1 MMSTPDISDKF
12 PDLPCLVGLNSYGA
26 RSVFEGEVVTVVC
39 PDDNSL
45 AKELISQKGDGKILF
60 IEGNA
65 SKAVALL
72 GDNLA
77 QQALDNNWSGI
88 IVNGMVRDVEILRSI
103 PLAIY
108 ARGSCPKK
116 ATKIMQGILT
126 LIFVLTVL
134 ILSRPFGPMETRM
147 AFSSPLPSL
156 SSNYIYS

>member
-12 PDLPCLVGLNSYGA
+12 PKLPFLVGLNSYGA
-26 RSVFEGEVVTVVC
+26 KSVFEGEVVTVVC
-39 PDDNSL
+39 PNDNSL
-45 AKELISQKGDGKILF
+45 AKELISQKGNGKILF
-60 IEGNA
+60 IDGNA

-88 IVNGMVRDVEILRSI
+88 VVNGMVRDVEILRSI

-116 ATKIMQGILT
+116 SNKNNAGNINVDVCIDGVDVKPTFWAYGDENGIL
-126 LIFVLTVL
+126 I
-134 ILSRPFGPMETRM
+134 
-147 AFSSPLPSL
+147 SPAKLEL
-156 SSNYIYS
+156 

>member
-1 MMSTPDISDKF
+1 MMGTPDISDKF
-12 PDLPCLVGLNSYGA
+12 PELPCLVGFNSYGA

-88 IVNGMVRDVEILRSI
+88 VVNGMVRDVEILRSI
-103 PLAIY
+103 SLAIY
-108 ARGSCPKK
+108 ARGSCPRKSNK
-116 ATKIMQGILT
+116 NNTGNINVNICIDGVDIKPTFWAYGDENGIL
-126 LIFVLTVL
+126 I
-134 ILSRPFGPMETRM
+134 
-147 AFSSPLPSL
+147 SPTKLEL
-156 SSNYIYS
+156 

>member
-12 PDLPCLVGLNSYGA
+12 PELPCLVEFNSYGA

-88 IVNGMVRDVEILRSI
+88 VVNGMVRDVEILRSI
-103 PLAIY
+103 SLAIY
-108 ARGSCPKK
+108 ARGSCPRKSNK
-116 ATKIMQGILT
+116 NNTGNINVNICIDDVDIKPTFWAYGDENGIL
-126 LIFVLTVL
+126 I
-134 ILSRPFGPMETRM
+134 SPTR
-147 AFSSPLPSL
+147 LEL
-156 SSNYIYS
+156 

>member
-88 IVNGMVRDVEILRSI
+88 VVNGMVRDVEILRSI

-116 ATKIMQGILT
+116 SNKNDAGNINVDVCIDGVDVKPTFWAYGDENGIL
-126 LIFVLTVL
+126 I
-134 ILSRPFGPMETRM
+134 
-147 AFSSPLPSL
+147 SPAKLEL
-156 SSNYIYS
+156 

>member
-12 PDLPCLVGLNSYGA
+12 PKLPFLVGLNSYGA
-26 RSVFEGEVVTVVC
+26 KSVFEGEVVTVVC
-39 PDDNSL
+39 PNDNSL
-45 AKELISQKGDGKILF
+45 AKELISQKGNGKILF
-60 IEGNA
+60 IDGNA

-116 ATKIMQGILT
+116 SNKNNAGNINVDVCIDGVDVKPTFWAYGDENGIL
-126 LIFVLTVL
+126 I
-134 ILSRPFGPMETRM
+134 
-147 AFSSPLPSL
+147 SPAKLEL
-156 SSNYIYS
+156 

>member
-12 PDLPCLVGLNSYGA
+12 PELPCLVGLNSYGA
-26 RSVFEGEVVTVVC
+26 KSVFEGEVVTVVC
-39 PDDNSL
+39 PNDNSL
-45 AKELISQKGDGKILF
+45 AKELISQKGNGKILF
-60 IEGNA
+60 IDGNA

-88 IVNGMVRDVEILRSI
+88 VVNGMVRDVEILRSI

-116 ATKIMQGILT
+116 SNKNDAGNINVDVSIDGVDIKPSFWAYGDENGIL
-126 LIFVLTVL
+126 I
-134 ILSRPFGPMETRM
+134 
-147 AFSSPLPSL
+147 SPAKLEL
-156 SSNYIYS
+156 

>member
-26 RSVFEGEVVTVVC
+26 KSVFEGEVVTVVC
-39 PDDNSL
+39 PNDNSL
-45 AKELISQKGDGKILF
+45 AKELISQKGNGKILF
-60 IEGNA
+60 IDGNA

-88 IVNGMVRDVEILRSI
+88 VVNGMVRDVEILRSI

-116 ATKIMQGILT
+116 SNKNDAGNINVDVCIDGVDVKPTFWAYGDENGIL
-126 LIFVLTVL
+126 I
-134 ILSRPFGPMETRM
+134 
-147 AFSSPLPSL
+147 SPAKLEL
-156 SSNYIYS
+156 

>member
-12 PDLPCLVGLNSYGA
+12 PELPCLVEFNSYGA

-45 AKELISQKGDGKILF
+45 AKELISQRGDGKILF

-88 IVNGMVRDVEILRSI
+88 VVNGMVRDVEILKTI

-108 ARGSCPKK
+108 ARGSCPRKSNK
-116 ATKIMQGILT
+116 NNTGNINVNICIDDVDIKPTFWAYGDENGIL
-126 LIFVLTVL
+126 I
-134 ILSRPFGPMETRM
+134 SPTR
-147 AFSSPLPSL
+147 LEL
-156 SSNYIYS
+156 

>member
-116 ATKIMQGILT
+116 SNKNNAGNINVDLCIDGVDIKPSFWAYGDENGIL
-126 LIFVLTVL
+126 I
-134 ILSRPFGPMETRM
+134 
-147 AFSSPLPSL
+147 SPAKLKL
-156 SSNYIYS
+156 

>member
-26 RSVFEGEVVTVVC
+26 KSVFEGEVVTVVC
-39 PDDNSL
+39 PNDNSL
-45 AKELISQKGDGKILF
+45 AKELISQKGNGKILF
-60 IEGNA
+60 IDGNA

-77 QQALDNNWSGI
+77 QQALENNWSGI
-88 IVNGMVRDVEILRSI
+88 VVNGMVRDVEILRSI

-116 ATKIMQGILT
+116 SNKNNAGNINVDICIDGVDIKPAFWAYGDENGIL
-126 LIFVLTVL
+126 I
-134 ILSRPFGPMETRM
+134 
-147 AFSSPLPSL
+147 SPAKLER
-156 SSNYIYS
+156 

>member
-12 PDLPCLVGLNSYGA
+12 PELPFLVGLNSYGA
-26 RSVFEGEVVTVVC
+26 KSVFEGEVVTVAC
-39 PDDNSL
+39 PNDNSL
-45 AKELISQKGDGKILF
+45 AKELISQKGNGKILF
-60 IEGNA
+60 IDGNA

-116 ATKIMQGILT
+116 SNKNNAGNINVDVCIDGVEIKPSFWAYGDENGIL
-126 LIFVLTVL
+126 I
-134 ILSRPFGPMETRM
+134 
-147 AFSSPLPSL
+147 SPAKLEL
-156 SSNYIYS
+156 

>member
-12 PDLPCLVGLNSYGA
+12 PELPCLVEFNSYGA

-88 IVNGMVRDVEILRSI
+88 VVNGMVRDVEILKTI
-103 PLAIY
+103 PIAIY
-108 ARGSCPKK
+108 ARGSCPRKSNK
-116 ATKIMQGILT
+116 NNTGNINVNICIDDVDIKPTFWAYGDENGIL
-126 LIFVLTVL
+126 I
-134 ILSRPFGPMETRM
+134 SPTR
-147 AFSSPLPSL
+147 LEL
-156 SSNYIYS
+156 

>member
-12 PDLPCLVGLNSYGA
+12 PELPCLVGFNSYGA

-88 IVNGMVRDVEILRSI
+88 VVNGMVRDVEILRSI
-103 PLAIY
+103 SLAIY
-108 ARGSCPKK
+108 ARGSCPRKSNK
-116 ATKIMQGILT
+116 NNAGNINVNICIDGVDIKPTFWAYGDENGIL
-126 LIFVLTVL
+126 I
-134 ILSRPFGPMETRM
+134 
-147 AFSSPLPSL
+147 SPAKLEL
-156 SSNYIYS
+156 

>member
-12 PDLPCLVGLNSYGA
+12 PELHCLVGFNSYGA
-26 RSVFEGEVVTVVC
+26 NSVFEGEVITVVC

-45 AKELISQKGDGKILF
+45 AKELISKKGDGKILF

-77 QQALDNNWSGI
+77 QQALDNDWSGI
-88 IVNGMVRDVEILRSI
+88 VVNGMVRDVEILRTI

-116 ATKIMQGILT
+116 SNKNNAGNIGVDVCIDGVDIKPAFWSYGDENGIL
-126 LIFVLTVL
+126 I
-134 ILSRPFGPMETRM
+134 
-147 AFSSPLPSL
+147 SPTKLEL
-156 SSNYIYS
+156 

>member
-12 PDLPCLVGLNSYGA
+12 PELPFLVGLNSYGA
-26 RSVFEGEVVTVVC
+26 KSVFEGEVVTVVC
-39 PDDNSL
+39 PNDNSL
-45 AKELISQKGDGKILF
+45 AKELISQKGNGKILF
-60 IEGNA
+60 IDGNA

-116 ATKIMQGILT
+116 SNKNNAGNINVDVCIDGVDVKPTFWAYGDENGIL
-126 LIFVLTVL
+126 I
-134 ILSRPFGPMETRM
+134 
-147 AFSSPLPSL
+147 SPAKLEL
-156 SSNYIYS
+156 

>member
-12 PDLPCLVGLNSYGA
+12 PDLPCLVGFISYGA
-26 RSVFEGEVVTVVC
+26 KSVFEGEVVTVVC

-88 IVNGMVRDVEILRSI
+88 VVNGMVRDVEILRSI
-103 PLAIY
+103 SLAIY
-108 ARGSCPKK
+108 ARGSCPRKSNK
-116 ATKIMQGILT
+116 NNAGNINVNICIDGVDIKPTFWAYGDENGIL
-126 LIFVLTVL
+126 I
-134 ILSRPFGPMETRM
+134 
-147 AFSSPLPSL
+147 SPAKLEL
-156 SSNYIYS
+156 

>member
-12 PDLPCLVGLNSYGA
+12 PELPCLIGLNSYGA
-26 RSVFEGEVVTVVC
+26 KSVFEGEVVTVVC
-39 PDDNSL
+39 PNDNSL
-45 AKELISQKGDGKILF
+45 AKELISQKGNGKILF
-60 IEGNA
+60 IDGNA

-88 IVNGMVRDVEILRSI
+88 VVNGMVRDVEILRSI

-116 ATKIMQGILT
+116 SNKNNAGNINVDVCIDGVDVKPTFWAYGDENGIL
-126 LIFVLTVL
+126 I
-134 ILSRPFGPMETRM
+134 
-147 AFSSPLPSL
+147 SPAKLEL
-156 SSNYIYS
+156 

>member
-12 PDLPCLVGLNSYGA
+12 PELPCLVEFNSYGA

-88 IVNGMVRDVEILRSI
+88 VVNGMVRDVEILKTI

-108 ARGSCPKK
+108 ARGSCPRKSNK
-116 ATKIMQGILT
+116 NNTGNINVNISIDGVDIKPTFWAYGDENGIL
-126 LIFVLTVL
+126 I
-134 ILSRPFGPMETRM
+134 
-147 AFSSPLPSL
+147 SPTKLEL
-156 SSNYIYS
+156 

>member
-12 PDLPCLVGLNSYGA
+12 PELPCLVGLNSYGA
-26 RSVFEGEVVTVVC
+26 KSVFEGEVVTVVC
-39 PDDNSL
+39 PNDNSL

-60 IEGNA
+60 IDGNA

-88 IVNGMVRDVEILRSI
+88 VVNGMVRDVEILRSI

-116 ATKIMQGILT
+116 SNKNNAGNINVDICIDGVDIKPSFWAYGDENGIL
-126 LIFVLTVL
+126 I
-134 ILSRPFGPMETRM
+134 
-147 AFSSPLPSL
+147 SPAKLEL
-156 SSNYIYS
+156 

>member
-12 PDLPCLVGLNSYGA
+12 PELTCLVEFNSYGA

-45 AKELISQKGDGKILF
+45 AKELISQRGDGKILF

-88 IVNGMVRDVEILRSI
+88 VVNGMVRDVEILKTI

-108 ARGSCPKK
+108 ARGSCPRKSNK
-116 ATKIMQGILT
+116 NNTGNINVNICIDDVDIKPTFWAYGDENGIV
-126 LIFVLTVL
+126 I
-134 ILSRPFGPMETRM
+134 SPTR
-147 AFSSPLPSL
+147 LEL
-156 SSNYIYS
+156 

>member
-26 RSVFEGEVVTVVC
+26 KSVFEGEVVTVVC
-39 PDDNSL
+39 PNDNSL
-45 AKELISQKGDGKILF
+45 AKELIFQKGNGKILF
-60 IEGNA
+60 IDGNA

-77 QQALDNNWSGI
+77 QQALENNWSGI
-88 IVNGMVRDVEILRSI
+88 VVNGMVRDVEILRSI

-116 ATKIMQGILT
+116 SNKNNAGNINVDLCIDGVDIKPSFWAYGDENGIL
-126 LIFVLTVL
+126 I
-134 ILSRPFGPMETRM
+134 
-147 AFSSPLPSL
+147 SPAKLKL
-156 SSNYIYS
+156 